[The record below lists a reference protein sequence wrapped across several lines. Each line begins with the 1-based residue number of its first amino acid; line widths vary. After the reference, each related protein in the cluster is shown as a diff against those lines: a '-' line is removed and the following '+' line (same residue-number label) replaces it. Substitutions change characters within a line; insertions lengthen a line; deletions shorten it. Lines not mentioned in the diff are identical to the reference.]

1 MDKSENYDGFE
12 LLEQS
17 LRKVSVEKESEDEKQ
32 KKELPGKV
40 PKKEKKR
47 GRSEQEEGGG
57 SQGFLKVTVY
67 LTVREHA
74 MLKIASF
81 LSRKT
86 VSSIV
91 REDILERVN
100 GVESLLSGSGG
111 FDLESI
117 REKYDKVYKVEKQ

>member
-1 MDKSENYDGFE
+1 MLFSENVDMNGQLLGKNLNAE
-12 LLEQS
+12 LLAEEELKEQ
-17 LRKVSVEKESEDEKQ
+17 
-32 KKELPGKV
+32 G
-40 PKKEKKR
+40 
-47 GRSEQEEGGG
+47 EQEEGGG
-57 SQGFLKVTVY
+57 SQGLLKVTVY

-100 GVESLLSGSGG
+100 RVESLLSDSGG

-117 REKYDKVYKVEKQ
+117 REKYDKDYKAEKQ